1 MPKWEGFVIRGGIFG
16 IKMPARGTFYVEVN
30 TKLSG
35 YGKALKSA
43 ACEWVLLFFL
53 LVDAAFSYFVTK
65 FAEYCELQVPCIL
78 CSRLDHVFGNV
89 KSDFYR
95 NLLCKDHKDE
105 ISSLVCCQIHG
116 KLADAHGMC
125 EECLLSFAAKKETN
139 QETSKLLVGKLGLD
153 GVQNPLFKDFFP
165 GSLGTKSCT
174 CCSKPWRC
182 RPNVQKLYPSRP
194 VATKVSKPDIPL
206 PSPPRARC
214 LNRHDGLKK
223 NRDKFSVSS
232 TPLLLG
238 ISDYDSLSYVGYTE
252 VKITSDSDSDFPL
265 SDDDDARDRSDLL
278 DELGERQDSR
288 FFSKKQFDDMFPMK
302 KTDRLLDSGSD
313 LDTVAN
319 SSKKSE
325 KKPSDP
331 QVDVGYGVGDTSW
344 RSFPDKSDTP
354 LLPELLTLDDV
365 PLTSNAVEIDL
376 VVPADN
382 SGNNFSFSNQ
392 FSTYDLSELILQNDV
407 QPSLNLTVLPSKLS
421 SQNAVD
427 AMENDDIGHKSVMR
441 IWEDFDSA
449 SMTIAPEGTVH
460 VSKRVIFQNG
470 NVDGDN
476 IKSID
481 VSKLPSEQMGRL
493 DHDGIDDKVKSDTSL
508 PSSLSTSLPSTLLGP
523 HPPLSNS
530 HSTMNGHVD
539 ESHLNEASSSNGF
552 HKHQSSLS
560 MERCNSFESLDG
572 SCVSDIDGE
581 TLIER
586 LRRQV
591 DYDRKRIN
599 NLYKELEEE
608 RNASAIAANEAMAMI
623 TKLQEEKAA
632 LHMDALQYL
641 RMMEEQAEYDVDA
654 LQKAN
659 DLLAEKEKEIQD
671 LEAELEF
678 YRLRYP
684 EGEEL
689 ELEQAVNQAWNLVGD
704 DDKLDVTGA
713 SGIGSVDTV
722 DL

>member
-1 MPKWEGFVIRGGIFG
+1 MIFLTHSIFFPLFWHPFISASPIYLQIPKS
-16 IKMPARGTFYVEVN
+16 K
-30 TKLSG
+30 
-35 YGKALKSA
+35 
-43 ACEWVLLFFL
+43 
-53 LVDAAFSYFVTK
+53 
-65 FAEYCELQVPCIL
+65 
-78 CSRLDHVFGNV
+78 
-89 KSDFYR
+89 
-95 NLLCKDHKDE
+95 
-105 ISSLVCCQIHG
+105 IHG

-125 EECLLSFAAKKETN
+125 EECFLSFAAKKETN
-139 QETSKLLVGKLGLD
+139 QETSKLFVGKLGLD
-153 GVQNPLFKDFFP
+153 GVQSPLFKDFVP
-165 GSLGTKSCT
+165 GSLGRKSCT

-182 RPNVQKLYPSRP
+182 RPNVQKLFPSRP

-214 LNRHDGLKK
+214 LNCRDGFKK

-238 ISDYDSLSYVGYTE
+238 ISDDDSLSHVGYTE
-252 VKITSDSDSDFPL
+252 VKITSDSDIFTSDSDSDFPL

-278 DELGERQDSR
+278 DELGKCQDSR
-288 FFSKKQFDDMFPMK
+288 FISKKQFDDMFPMK
-302 KTDRLLDSGSD
+302 KTDRVLNSGSD
-313 LDTVAN
+313 LDTVTD
-319 SSKKSE
+319 SSE
-325 KKPSDP
+325 KSGKNPSDP

-344 RSFPDKSDTP
+344 QSFPDKSDSP
-354 LLPELLTLDDV
+354 LLPELITLDDI
-365 PLTSNAVEIDL
+365 PLTSNAVEVDS
-376 VVPADN
+376 VVLADN

-392 FSTYDLSELILQNDV
+392 FSTYDLSELIFQNDV
-407 QPSLNLTVLPSKLS
+407 QPSQKLRVLPSKLTA
-421 SQNAVD
+421 QNAAD

-441 IWEDFDSA
+441 MWEDFDIA
-449 SMTIAPEGTVH
+449 STTIATEGAVH
-460 VSKRVIFQNG
+460 VSKRVIFQNA
-470 NVDGDN
+470 NVGVDS

-508 PSSLSTSLPSTLLGP
+508 PSTSLSTSLPSALLGP
-523 HPPLSNS
+523 IPPLSNS
-530 HSTMNGHVD
+530 HSTMNGQVD
-539 ESHLNEASSSNGF
+539 ESHLNEASISNGF
-552 HKHQSSLS
+552 HKRQSSLS

-572 SCVSDIDGE
+572 SFVSDIDGE

-591 DYDRKRIN
+591 DYDRKWIN

-659 DLLAEKEKEIQD
+659 DLLAKKEKEIQD
-671 LEAELEF
+671 LDAELEF
-678 YRLRYP
+678 YQLRYP
-684 EGEEL
+684 EDKEL

-704 DDKLDVTGA
+704 DDKLDVTGM
-713 SGIGSVDTV
+713 SDIGSVDISGHELMLELSCN
-722 DL
+722 DPAHEELGLGPAR